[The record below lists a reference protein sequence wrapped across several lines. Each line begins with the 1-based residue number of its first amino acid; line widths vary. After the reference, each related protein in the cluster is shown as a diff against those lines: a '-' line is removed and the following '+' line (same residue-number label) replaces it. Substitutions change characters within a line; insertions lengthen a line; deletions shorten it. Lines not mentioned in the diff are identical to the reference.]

1 MFVMMN
7 TNSSK
12 NYKAKAK
19 EIVKLKNRGTIYV
32 VTCEYN
38 IH

>member
-1 MFVMMN
+1 MFMMMN

-19 EIVKLKNRGTIYV
+19 EIVKLKNRGTSML
-32 VTCEYN
+32 
-38 IH
+38 

>member
-1 MFVMMN
+1 MMMN

-19 EIVKLKNRGTIYV
+19 EIVKLKNRGTSML
-32 VTCEYN
+32 
-38 IH
+38 